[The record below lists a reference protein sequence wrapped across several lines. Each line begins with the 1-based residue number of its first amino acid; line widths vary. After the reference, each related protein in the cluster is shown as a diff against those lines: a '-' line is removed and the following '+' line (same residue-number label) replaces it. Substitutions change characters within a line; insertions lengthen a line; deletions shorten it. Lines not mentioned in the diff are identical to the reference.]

1 MIDLVL
7 LLSSFIL
14 NLGDMDNGIRL
25 ESDPLQ
31 DDRCRTDE
39 LYFESACYYF
49 SKDEPVSQEVAQ
61 NEKCSSRNATLVS
74 IRNAFEN
81 AFVAKETSPVQ
92 GSLYW
97 TGLFY
102 NDTSAQEAFIWL
114 DASPISFTK
123 WGKYEPAY
131 PKGENQGC
139 VLLGSD
145 GREFVWSVSNC
156 SAKAQYVCKSN
167 LTGTKIHSYLL
178 IFFRISV

>member
-1 MIDLVL
+1 M
-7 LLSSFIL
+7 
-14 NLGDMDNGIRL
+14 
-25 ESDPLQ
+25 LQ

-39 LYFESACYYF
+39 LYFGSACYYF
-49 SKDEPVSQEVAQ
+49 SKVEPVSQMVAQ
-61 NEKCSSRNATLVS
+61 NEKCKSRGAALVS
-74 IRNAFEN
+74 IRNVFEN
-81 AFVAKETSPVQ
+81 AFVEKETSAIQ

-102 NDTSAQEAFIWL
+102 NDTSAQEAFTRL

-156 SAKAQYVCKSN
+156 SFKAQYVCKSN
-167 LTGTKIHSYLL
+167 LTDAKGYS
-178 IFFRISV
+178 